1 MAAEQQ
7 KATRKIGVPRFP
19 GDIMLYPLS
28 VGLLLHSFVP
38 QVLEIGSFTT
48 AVAKGAPAIVG
59 IVLLFVGASIDL
71 KTVPKVLKTGL
82 TILIPK
88 LAIAI
93 AFGLFVA
100 KFMNDNFFGLNA
112 LSIIGGI
119 TFCNVA
125 LYIGITAEYGTPD
138 EQGAAAVLSLVA
150 GPAVTM
156 IALGAAG
163 VAAISPAAL
172 IGTLLPL
179 VLGVVL
185 GNLSPFI
192 RGLLVP
198 GINPCIAVVGFALG
212 CGMSVEN
219 LITGGPS
226 GILLAVLCI
235 ITGILTM
242 LVERL
247 LGGSGKA
254 SLASATIAGTATT
267 TPAAVASVDPTYTAQ
282 VVANANAQLA
292 AAVVI
297 TALVAPAFT
306 GWLDK
311 KLAKKN
317 DAGEVQASEE
327 VSATE

>member
-1 MAAEQQ
+1 M
-7 KATRKIGVPRFP
+7 
-19 GDIMLYPLS
+19 
-28 VGLLLHSFVP
+28 
-38 QVLEIGSFTT
+38 
-48 AVAKGAPAIVG
+48 
-59 IVLLFVGASIDL
+59 GASIDL

-163 VAAISPAAL
+163 VAAISPTAL

-219 LITGGPS
+219 LIIGGPS

-317 DAGEVQASEE
+317 NTAEAQAPEE
-327 VSATE
+327 GPATE

>member
-28 VGLLLHSFVP
+28 VGLLLHSFFP

-48 AVAKGAPAIVG
+48 AVAKGSPAIVG

-138 EQGAAAVLSLVA
+138 EQVQLQFC
-150 GPAVTM
+150 P
-156 IALGAAG
+156 
-163 VAAISPAAL
+163 
-172 IGTLLPL
+172 LLL
-179 VLGVVL
+179 VL
-185 GNLSPFI
+185 
-192 RGLLVP
+192 
-198 GINPCIAVVGFALG
+198 
-212 CGMSVEN
+212 
-219 LITGGPS
+219 
-226 GILLAVLCI
+226 
-235 ITGILTM
+235 
-242 LVERL
+242 
-247 LGGSGKA
+247 
-254 SLASATIAGTATT
+254 
-267 TPAAVASVDPTYTAQ
+267 
-282 VVANANAQLA
+282 QL
-292 AAVVI
+292 
-297 TALVAPAFT
+297 P
-306 GWLDK
+306 
-311 KLAKKN
+311 
-317 DAGEVQASEE
+317 
-327 VSATE
+327 

>member
-100 KFMNDNFFGLNA
+100 KFMGDNFFGLNA

-150 GPAVTM
+150 GPA
-156 IALGAAG
+156 
-163 VAAISPAAL
+163 
-172 IGTLLPL
+172 GTLLPL
-179 VLGVVL
+179 VFGVVL

>member
-28 VGLLLHSFVP
+28 VGLLLHSFFP

-93 AFGLFVA
+93 ALGLFVA

-112 LSIIGGI
+112 LS
-119 TFCNVA
+119 
-125 LYIGITAEYGTPD
+125 
-138 EQGAAAVLSLVA
+138 
-150 GPAVTM
+150 M

-163 VAAISPAAL
+163 VAAISPTAL

-219 LITGGPS
+219 LIIGGPS

-235 ITGILTM
+235 ITGVLTM

-267 TPAAVASVDPTYTAQ
+267 TPAAVAAVDPTYTAQ

-317 DAGEVQASEE
+317 DDVEMQTSEK
-327 VSATE
+327 VPATE

>member
-28 VGLLLHSFVP
+28 VGLLLHSFFP

-163 VAAISPAAL
+163 VAAISPTAL
-172 IGTLLPL
+172 AGTLLPL
-179 VLGVVL
+179 VLGVLVISVL
-185 GNLSPFI
+185 LSGGFWFLVLTPVLLLLAL
-192 RGLLVP
+192 LLV
-198 GINPCIAVVGFALG
+198 
-212 CGMSVEN
+212 
-219 LITGGPS
+219 
-226 GILLAVLCI
+226 
-235 ITGILTM
+235 
-242 LVERL
+242 
-247 LGGSGKA
+247 
-254 SLASATIAGTATT
+254 
-267 TPAAVASVDPTYTAQ
+267 VA
-282 VVANANAQLA
+282 
-292 AAVVI
+292 
-297 TALVAPAFT
+297 
-306 GWLDK
+306 
-311 KLAKKN
+311 
-317 DAGEVQASEE
+317 
-327 VSATE
+327 